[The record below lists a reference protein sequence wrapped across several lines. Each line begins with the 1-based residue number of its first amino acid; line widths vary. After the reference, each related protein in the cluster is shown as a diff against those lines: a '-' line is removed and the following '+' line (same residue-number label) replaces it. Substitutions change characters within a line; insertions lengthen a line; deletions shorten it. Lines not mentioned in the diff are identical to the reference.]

1 MKLLLLDGN
10 SLINRAFFAI
20 KGLTNSEGFSTNAI
34 FGFYNIIE
42 KILKEDNFTHIVAAF
57 DLKSPTFRHK
67 KFEDYKKNRKKMP
80 QELYEQIKETKKML
94 NFLGIKICEKEGFE
108 ADDIIGTLSR
118 IFSEKKVETVISTGD
133 RDFFQLINPFVVV
146 RLFSFKEIIY
156 YDEKKILEKYGVTPK
171 KLIEVKALMGDS
183 SDNIPGVKG
192 IGEKTALKLVHD
204 YGDVEKIFS
213 NVSSLNISERLKKIL
228 SAQEAKKM
236 CHLSRFLGII
246 KLDVPIKE
254 DFKHYERQQIKT
266 EELVNFFKK
275 FELNRCLAS
284 FLKEEE
290 IKENIKESCSFL
302 KKFKILKNPEL
313 GYALKQ
319 LKSLEFLDFY
329 MQECLFIFAKE
340 EIFEFDENFKK
351 QAFLEL
357 ISKSKQKKRTTNLK
371 EIYNYCYVEN
381 LPLSCVVF
389 SCDLAAY
396 LLDVLEQDYSISK
409 LCLKYSVSLKLP
421 FSFVEILEKL
431 ESEIKRLNL
440 KEVLEE
446 VEIPFSKVLAFMEN
460 VGIELNTNEM
470 KSFGEKLKEEIDLL
484 KKEIYESCGEV
495 FNLNSPK
502 ELAEI
507 LFNKLGLKKGRK
519 TKTGYSTDIKVL
531 EKLVKFNPV
540 VLKIINYREKT
551 KLISTYVEG
560 LKKMIKKDGRIHS
573 HFNQT
578 KTKTGR
584 ISSLNPN
591 IQNIPVKTEIGRNMR
606 KFFVAKKGFVL
617 IDADYSQIELRIL
630 ASLAEDGKMIEIFNK
645 NGDIHSS
652 TAKEI
657 FGFVNTE
664 TRNRAK
670 IVNFSVI
677 YGISAFSLAK
687 DIGVPINEAR
697 RYINSFFEGYL
708 GVKKYFEETIKKAK
722 EEGFVKTILGRPRKI
737 LELNSSNKNI
747 LELGERIAK
756 NTPIQGTAADIIK
769 IAMVNIFNILK
780 KEKLNCEIVLQVH
793 DEILVE
799 VLEKDAEV
807 VSKIM
812 REQMQNAV
820 SLKVPLICNVGVGKT
835 WHEAK
840 ENMLN

>member
-1 MKLLLLDGN
+1 MKLLLLDAN

-20 KGLTNSEGFSTNAI
+20 KGLKNSSGFSTNAI

-57 DLKSPTFRHK
+57 DLKAPTFRHK
-67 KFEDYKKNRKKMP
+67 EYVHYKENRKKMP
-80 QELYEQIKETKKML
+80 QELFLQLKETKKML
-94 NFLGIKICEKEGFE
+94 NYLGIKICEKEGFE
-108 ADDIIGTLSR
+108 ADDVIGTLSR
-118 IFSEKKVETVISTGD
+118 IFSEKKIKTVIATGD

-146 RLFSFKEIIY
+146 RLFSFKETIY
-156 YDEKKILEKYGVTPK
+156 YDENKILEKYGLTPK

-192 IGEKTALKLVHD
+192 IGEKTALKLIQD
-204 YGDVEKIFS
+204 YENVEKIFS
-213 NVSSLNISERLKKIL
+213 DVSSLNVSERLKKIL
-228 SAQEAKKM
+228 SEEEAKKM
-236 CHLSRFLGII
+236 CYLSRFLGII
-246 KLDVPIKE
+246 RLDVPIEEKLE
-254 DFKHYERQQIKT
+254 FFEREEIKT
-266 EELVNFFKK
+266 NELIDFFKK
-275 FELNRCLAS
+275 FELNKCLAS
-284 FLKEEE
+284 FLKE
-290 IKENIKESCSFL
+290 NSTL
-302 KKFKILKNPEL
+302 KSGDNNSQKFKILRNPEID
-313 GYALKQ
+313 YALKRLQ
-319 LKSLEFLDFY
+319 NLEFLDFY
-329 MQECLFIFAKE
+329 MQECLFVFSKE
-340 EIFEFDENFKK
+340 EIFEFEENFKRK
-351 QAFLEL
+351 AFLEL
-357 ISKSKQKKRTTNLK
+357 ISKSEQKKRTTNLK
-371 EIYNYCYVEN
+371 EIYNFCKLEGFVLN
-381 LPLSCVVF
+381 NVVF

-396 LLDVLEQDYSISK
+396 LIDVLEEDYSVSK
-409 LCLKYSVSLKLP
+409 LCLKYSKTLKMP
-421 FSFVEILEKL
+421 FSFIEIIEKL
-431 ESEIKRLNL
+431 ESEIKRLGL
-440 KEVLEE
+440 EEVLKE
-446 VEIPFSKVLAFMEN
+446 VEIPFSEILSNMEC
-460 VGIELNTNEM
+460 VGIELNTKEM
-470 KSFGEKLKEEIDLL
+470 ENFGEELKKEINSLKEEIF
-484 KKEIYESCGEV
+484 EECGEI

-540 VLKIINYREKT
+540 VLKIISYREKT
-551 KLISTYVEG
+551 KLLSTYVEG

-584 ISSLNPN
+584 ISSINPN
-591 IQNIPVKTEIGRNMR
+591 IQNIPVKTEIGKNMR

-630 ASLAEDGKMIEIFNK
+630 ASLANDEKMVKTFKE
-645 NGDIHSS
+645 NGDIHSL

-657 FGFVNTE
+657 FGFVNDE

-670 IVNFSVI
+670 IINFSVI

-697 RYINSFFEGYL
+697 KYINSFFEGYV
-708 GVKKYFEETIKKAK
+708 GVRKYFEETIKTAK
-722 EEGFVKTILGRPRKI
+722 ETGFVKTILGRFRKI
-737 LELNSSNKNI
+737 NELNSKNKNI

-769 IAMVNIFNILK
+769 IAMLNIFKILK
-780 KEKLNCEIVLQVH
+780 REQLNCEMVLQVH

-799 VLEKDAEV
+799 VLKKDAEV
-807 VSKIM
+807 VLKVM
-812 REQMQNAV
+812 RKEMQKAFN
-820 SLKVPLICNVGVGKT
+820 LKVPLVVSIGVGKT

-840 ENMLN
+840 ENMLH